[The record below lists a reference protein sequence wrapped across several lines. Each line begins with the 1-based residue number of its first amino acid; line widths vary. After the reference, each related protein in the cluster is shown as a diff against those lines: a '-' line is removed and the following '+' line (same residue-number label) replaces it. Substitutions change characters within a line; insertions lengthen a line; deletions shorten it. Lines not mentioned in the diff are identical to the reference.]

1 VTVKVQMMAAQ
12 FDLPRSSSGYPT
24 DVGARILTRAAEEG
38 EPNGAAIGS
47 VTMQYRGVEYTI
59 TQGTQPDVWRWRVMV
74 GKPEMLRMGEAT
86 TQMHAELQVR
96 QVIDRALDLQKS
108 LRSPGKT
115 GGPG

>member
-1 VTVKVQMMAAQ
+1 MAA
-12 FDLPRSSSGYPT
+12 T
-24 DVGARILTRAAEEG
+24 D
-38 EPNGAAIGS
+38 S

-59 TQGTQPDVWRWRVMV
+59 TQGTQSDVWRWRAVV

-86 TQMHAELQVR
+86 TQMHAELQIR

-108 LRSPGKT
+108 LRPQGKV